1 MKDLNIAVSYLK
13 KADSVLGSLIEK
25 IGIVDYQSEKDI
37 FESLVFS
44 IIGQQLS
51 GKAAETIYNRFQN
64 LFLNQKFTPDQI
76 LKLDPAQIRA
86 VGTSWAK
93 AASLQDLSQ
102 KVLDGTVDLIALPG
116 LSDQEIINHLVQVKG
131 IGPWSAQM
139 RLMFSFHRPD
149 IFPLDDVGIQNA
161 LVKHY
166 GLNRKHKNMKQK
178 MLKIARN
185 WRPYRTVACW
195 YLWASLDN
203 RP

>member
-1 MKDLNIAVSYLK
+1 VKDLNIAVSYLK

-195 YLWASLDN
+195 YLWVSLDN

>member
-1 MKDLNIAVSYLK
+1 VKDLNIAVSYLK

>member
-1 MKDLNIAVSYLK
+1 VKDLNIAVSYLK

-25 IGIVDYQSEKDI
+25 LGIVDYRSEKDI

-93 AASLQDLSQ
+93 VASLQDLSQ

-116 LSDQEIINHLVQVKG
+116 LSDQEIIDHLVQVKG